1 MLPDQELNSLAGAAL
16 DARTRAYAPYSHF
29 HVGAALLTGD
39 GQVFTGCNIENIS
52 YPAGLC
58 AERVAIF
65 SAVAAG
71 CRDFRALAVAG
82 GPEGEAP
89 KDFCMPCGMCRQV
102 MSEFCPPDFEVYV
115 VKNMNE
121 IECFHL
127 QELLPHAFDSLKS

>member
-71 CRDFRALAVAG
+71 CRDFCALAVAG

-89 KDFCMPCGMCRQV
+89 SDFCMPCGMCRQV

-127 QELLPHAFDSLKS
+127 RELLPHAFDSLKS